1 MSPPEGILPVISC
14 LFLWTSGSTAKLQM
28 DVAGD
33 RDAWMSG
40 MKAMPLKLA
49 QMVEHQERKK
59 KKEKRGK
66 TNLEDT
72 FSFNSCLM
80 KFSFLL
86 VGN

>member
-59 KKEKRGK
+59 KKKRGK
-66 TNLEDT
+66 TNVKDM
-72 FSFNSCLM
+72 FSFNSRLM

-86 VGN
+86 AGN